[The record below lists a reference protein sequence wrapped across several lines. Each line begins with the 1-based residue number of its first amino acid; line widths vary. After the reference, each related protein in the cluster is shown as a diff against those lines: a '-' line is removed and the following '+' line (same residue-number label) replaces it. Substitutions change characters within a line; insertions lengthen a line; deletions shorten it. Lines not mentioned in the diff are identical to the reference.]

1 MHKTPIFS
9 IFNQYFLLSHDLSY
23 ANIWSSGK
31 ISIYGATSEDNCL
44 KGARRIARYLQKLGL
59 AVRMSC
65 FEIVNCLGSCKLEF
79 GIFLDEFANDNKGPC
94 V

>member
-1 MHKTPIFS
+1 M
-9 IFNQYFLLSHDLSY
+9 FLIWSFY

-31 ISIYGATSEDNCL
+31 ISIYGATSEKNCET
-44 KGARRIARYLQKLGL
+44 GARKIARYLKSKLGL

-65 FEIVNCLGSCKLEF
+65 FEIVNCLGSCKLDF
-79 GIFLDEFANDNKGPC
+79 GILLDDFADNNKGPC